1 MNNIHLNLGYT
12 QLGWGGPSNSPHPPT
27 HPPTARGCNSSL
39 ALQCMLTC
47 AMMVNDGH
55 ASQRSEPCWSKGRAK
70 AGGQSINY
78 PSDIENALPL
88 LDEAGEWYG
97 DWKNGVV
104 YYAPLPGQTPETVK
118 VLLGSSIGSSNSG
131 NDNTAS
137 ENSSNDSSNDSKHST
152 PAHSSVAAISIMAG
166 ATRVRVEHITFT
178 HLTWLEPSTNS
189 GYVDLQS
196 GYASAALVTP
206 PLGFG
211 YLEDANLVRQPFLD
225 GGRRTLPVSSQERK
239 LPHA

>member
-1 MNNIHLNLGYT
+1 MD
-12 QLGWGGPSNSPHPPT
+12 W
-27 HPPTARGCNSSL
+27 
-39 ALQCMLTC
+39 
-47 AMMVNDGH
+47 
-55 ASQRSEPCWSKGRAK
+55 RAK

-206 PLGFG
+206 PLG
-211 YLEDANLVRQPFLD
+211 
-225 GGRRTLPVSSQERK
+225 
-239 LPHA
+239 